1 MTQSEIF
8 ELLIKGS
15 SQLGMSL
22 TKGHALSFYQY
33 LIELRAWGRK
43 MNLIS
48 RSADRE
54 IVIKDFL
61 DSITAQEHFFRGASL
76 LDLGSGAGFPGIPL
90 KIVRADLKVVL
101 LELMQK
107 KVYFLK
113 NVVRV
118 LDLGG
123 IEIYRA
129 GEKEVEKNLW
139 GKFDF
144 VISRALGSLDKFAV
158 VALPFLKQGGILL
171 AMKGKKGED
180 ELGKTLPVLVKMGLN
195 VILLHRFRLPILGHQ
210 RILIGFQQG

>member
-8 ELLIKGS
+8 KLLIKGS
-15 SQLGMSL
+15 SQFGVSL
-22 TKGHALSFYQY
+22 TESHALSFYQY
-33 LIELRAWGRK
+33 LVELKAWGRK

-48 RSADRE
+48 RSDDRE

-61 DSITAQEHFFRGASL
+61 DSLTAQEQLFQGASL
-76 LDLGSGAGFPGIPL
+76 LDLGSGAGFPGVPL

-113 NVVRV
+113 NLVRV

-129 GEKEVEKNLW
+129 GQTEVEKNLW
-139 GKFDF
+139 GNFDF
-144 VISRALGSLDKFAV
+144 VISRAFGSLDKFAV
-158 VALPFLKQGGILL
+158 AALPFLKQGGILL
-171 AMKGKKGED
+171 AMKGKQGED
-180 ELGKTLPVLVKMGLN
+180 ELGKTLPALDKMGLN
-195 VILLHRFRLPILGHQ
+195 VILLHRFRLPLLGHQ

>member
-1 MTQSEIF
+1 MTQSEMF
-8 ELLIKGS
+8 KLLIKGS
-15 SQLGMSL
+15 SRLGISL
-22 TKGHALSFYQY
+22 TEGHVLSFYQY
-33 LIELRAWGRK
+33 LIEIRAWGRK

-61 DSITAQEHFFRGASL
+61 DSLTAQEQLFKGASL
-76 LDLGSGAGFPGIPL
+76 LDLGSGAGFPGVPL
-90 KIVRADLKVVL
+90 KIVRPDLKVVL

-113 NVVRV
+113 NLVRV

-123 IEIYRA
+123 IEIHCA
-129 GEKEVEKNLW
+129 GQKEDEKNLW

-144 VISRALGSLDKFAV
+144 VISRAFGSLDKFAV

-180 ELGKTLPVLVKMGLN
+180 ELEKTLPAFLRMGLK
-195 VILLHRFRLPILGHQ
+195 VIFLHRFRLPLLGHQ
-210 RILIGFQQG
+210 RILIGLQRG

>member
-1 MTQSEIF
+1 MTQSEMF
-8 ELLIKGS
+8 KLLIKGS

-22 TKGHALSFYQY
+22 TEDHARSFYQY

-61 DSITAQEHFFRGASL
+61 DSLTAQEQLFQGASL
-76 LDLGSGAGFPGIPL
+76 LDLGSGAGFPGVPL

-101 LELMQK
+101 LELIQK

-113 NVVRV
+113 NLVRA
-118 LDLGG
+118 LDLEG

-129 GEKEVEKNLW
+129 GQKEVEKNLW

-144 VISRALGSLDKFAV
+144 VISRAFGSLDKFAV
-158 VALPFLKQGGILL
+158 AGLPFLKQGGILL

-180 ELGKTLPVLVKMGLN
+180 ELEKNLPALVNMGLT
-195 VILLHRFRLPILGHQ
+195 VTVLHRFRLPLLGHQ
-210 RILIGFQQG
+210 RILFGFQQG